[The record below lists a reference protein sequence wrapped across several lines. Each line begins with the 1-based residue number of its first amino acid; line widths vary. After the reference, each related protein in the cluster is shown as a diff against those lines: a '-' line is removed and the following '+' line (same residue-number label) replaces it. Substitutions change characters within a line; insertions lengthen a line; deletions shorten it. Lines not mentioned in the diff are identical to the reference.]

1 MVEAAGESQPDRSP
15 GEAARGDKADDH
27 TSRPP
32 PRDDGSPRMSADD
45 VQAIRDAFVGE
56 DPDAQ
61 RFSLWGLLGIVTAA
75 SLVLAVGS
83 YFPKP
88 IFAGAVGIATLVTM
102 VALSA
107 MKNPP
112 AVLQVAWWTLLL
124 IYLMAIGSAIV
135 G

>member
-1 MVEAAGESQPDRSP
+1 MVETAGESQSHRPPQAGARNET
-15 GEAARGDKADDH
+15 EAAH
-27 TSRPP
+27 RPEHL
-32 PRDDGSPRMSADD
+32 MSADELK
-45 VQAIRDAFVGE
+45 AIHDAFTGQ

-75 SLVLAVGS
+75 SLVLAIGS

-112 AVLQVAWWTLLL
+112 AVLRVAWWTLLL
-124 IYLMAIGSAIV
+124 IYLMAIGSAIAS
-135 G
+135 

>member
-1 MVEAAGESQPDRSP
+1 MVETAGESQPDR
-15 GEAARGDKADDH
+15 
-27 TSRPP
+27 PP
-32 PRDDGSPRMSADD
+32 DDGGDERRAPHPPAMSAGDLE
-45 VQAIRDAFVGE
+45 AIHEAFTGR

-61 RFSLWGLLGIVTAA
+61 RYSLWGLLGIVTAA
-75 SLVLAVGS
+75 SLLLAIGS

-88 IFAGAVGIATLVTM
+88 IFAGAVGIATLISM

-112 AVLQVAWWTLLL
+112 AVLHVAWWTLLL

>member
-1 MVEAAGESQPDRSP
+1 MAAGEAQPDPSP
-15 GEAARGDKADDH
+15 GEEPGGERPDGGR
-27 TSRPP
+27 RPP
-32 PRDDGSPRMSADD
+32 SPMSDDEIK
-45 VQAIRDAFVGE
+45 AIRQVVIDD
-56 DPDAQ
+56 DPEAR
-61 RFSLWGLLGIVTAA
+61 RFSLWGLLGIVTGA
-75 SLVLAVGS
+75 SLVLAAGS

-107 MKNPP
+107 MKHPP

-124 IYLMAIGSAIV
+124 IYLMAIGSAIM

>member
-1 MVEAAGESQPDRSP
+1 MEAGEAQPERSP
-15 GEAARGDKADDH
+15 DEEPGGERPAGERPARAPP
-27 TSRPP
+27 SRPMS
-32 PRDDGSPRMSADD
+32 DDELK
-45 VQAIRDAFVGE
+45 AIRHVVIGD

-61 RFSLWGLLGIVTAA
+61 RFSLWGLLGIVTGA

-107 MKNPP
+107 MKHPP

-124 IYLMAIGSAIV
+124 IYLMAIGSAIM

>member
-1 MVEAAGESQPDRSP
+1 MQAGEAQPDRSP
-15 GEAARGDKADDH
+15 GEKPGGEPPDGAQRPMSDDELK
-27 TSRPP
+27 
-32 PRDDGSPRMSADD
+32 
-45 VQAIRDAFVGE
+45 AIRQMVIGD
-56 DPDAQ
+56 DPDAR
-61 RFSLWGLLGIVTAA
+61 RFSLWGLLGIVTGA

-107 MKNPP
+107 MKHPP

-124 IYLMAIGSAIV
+124 IYLMAIGSAIM

>member
-1 MVEAAGESQPDRSP
+1 MVEATGESQPDQSP
-15 GEAARGDKADDH
+15 GDGASGDEAEGRLLGP
-27 TSRPP
+27 RPS
-32 PRDDGSPRMSADD
+32 DASPRMSAED
-45 VQAIRDAFVGE
+45 VQAIRDVFVSD
-56 DPDAQ
+56 DPATQ
-61 RFSLWGLLGIVTAA
+61 RFSMWGLMGIVTGA

-107 MKNPP
+107 MKQPS

-124 IYLMAIGSAIV
+124 IYLMAIGSAIL